1 MGENLSPGSC
11 ERLLKA
17 LIALL
22 VDEMGRRNED
32 MEDDGGNDVVKTTS
46 HKEGEDEMENKRK

>member
-1 MGENLSPGSC
+1 M
-11 ERLLKA
+11 KA

-22 VDEMGRRNED
+22 VGEIGRRNEN

-46 HKEGEDEMENKRK
+46 YKEGEDDMENKRK